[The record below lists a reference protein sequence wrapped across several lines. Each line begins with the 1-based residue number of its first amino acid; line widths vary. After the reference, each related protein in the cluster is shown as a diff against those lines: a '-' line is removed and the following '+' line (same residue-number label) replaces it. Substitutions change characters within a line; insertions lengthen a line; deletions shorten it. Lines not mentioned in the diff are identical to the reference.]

1 MAEIYLMLA
10 RRIRIGFP
18 SLSIR
23 RWEKPASRLEDTID
37 CVRRRSG
44 LGLIAVSANSTQM
57 MVSKRSS
64 RRRYDSKGDK
74 GLCIRPQVP
83 MMART
88 QEAPALPQ
96 ALRLHFLVETLE
108 LHPKVNSTTLLQ
120 GNLQVIKSLYRFT
133 PYSWP
138 STLQNES

>member
-44 LGLIAVSANSTQM
+44 LEAY
-57 MVSKRSS
+57 
-64 RRRYDSKGDK
+64 RR
-74 GLCIRPQVP
+74 IRQFD
-83 MMART
+83 ADDG
-88 QEAPALPQ
+88 Q
-96 ALRLHFLVETLE
+96 
-108 LHPKVNSTTLLQ
+108 
-120 GNLQVIKSLYRFT
+120 
-133 PYSWP
+133 
-138 STLQNES
+138 